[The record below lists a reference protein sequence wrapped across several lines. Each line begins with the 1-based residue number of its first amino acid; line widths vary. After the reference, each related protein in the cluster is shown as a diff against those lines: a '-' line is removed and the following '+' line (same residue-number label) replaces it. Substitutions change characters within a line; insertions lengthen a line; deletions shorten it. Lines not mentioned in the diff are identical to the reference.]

1 MLKFLLLIFYVS
13 IIPCIIHNEA
23 LGRVVENRVRRETTT
38 SENPFGF
45 TPEKLTTKAIY
56 LLKISMEKL

>member
-13 IIPCIIHNEA
+13 IISCIILNEA
-23 LGRVVENRVRRETTT
+23 LGRVVENRVRRETT

-45 TPEKLTTKAIY
+45 MLEKLTTKAIY